1 MAVIK
6 IDESDNN
13 TVIKANV
20 DDQIELTLPVNNS
33 TGYFWSATDTS
44 AGNLDQVQQD
54 PVPHPP
60 RPGAASKVR
69 FVFTVKQSGH
79 FTLNYA
85 RPWGELTP
93 PAKWYDVEIQCS

>member
-13 TVIKANV
+13 TTLDAAVG
-20 DDQIELTLPVNNS
+20 DQIELTLPVNTS
-33 TGYFWSATDTS
+33 TGYYWSATDTS
-44 AGNLDQVQQD
+44 AGTLDQVQLD
-54 PVPHPP
+54 PAPP
-60 RPGAASKVR
+60 KRPGAPSKVR

-93 PAKWYDVEIQCS
+93 PAKWYTVEIKVK